1 MSYDKNES
9 NPLRSGGA
17 EMTGSLEQRRN
28 PKAFRKMLPFALA
41 VAATAFIFGVGC
53 GKNQDRRSQLNLRT
67 NLNGGSQNLFNK
79 TAPGL
84 SAELNAQEFFDKMPT
99 ACKTESVKS
108 LPLQAHEK
116 PDASPEDIIEIFD
129 CETMGQIAVLR
140 LKGESAQNLYDGL
153 AIREETEIRQEV
165 YQKLEKLGKTGRPK
179 GRTAREIVDQRIAAR
194 NELYDHLSGRTKDR
208 KKTAAATDIDD
219 AEAGSTINDSKSA
232 PGTKPLYKLAQEFAC
247 RMTQTENTE
256 SAYECIFKFH
266 LKSGTFVEALSQKG
280 VLLATESLVETSE
293 LAELTRKEINT
304 PNVSMFQFSG
314 KNPCKGEGN
323 STGVK
328 MFQINISDVLADFL
342 FEELDGGKG
351 KEIKIEKGFT
361 EELCKETITVIEKRG
376 SSLTCRKSTD
386 QEITKTH
393 CYILGS
399 LESGKLT
406 AKKGSKENKTA
417 IRGAQSKRERGEKG
431 RTTKEQ
437 K

>member
-1 MSYDKNES
+1 M
-9 NPLRSGGA
+9 
-17 EMTGSLEQRRN
+17 
-28 PKAFRKMLPFALA
+28 
-41 VAATAFIFGVGC
+41 
-53 GKNQDRRSQLNLRT
+53 
-67 NLNGGSQNLFNK
+67 
-79 TAPGL
+79 
-84 SAELNAQEFFDKMPT
+84 
-99 ACKTESVKS
+99 
-108 LPLQAHEK
+108 
-116 PDASPEDIIEIFD
+116 
-129 CETMGQIAVLR
+129 
-140 LKGESAQNLYDGL
+140 
-153 AIREETEIRQEV
+153 
-165 YQKLEKLGKTGRPK
+165 
-179 GRTAREIVDQRIAAR
+179 
-194 NELYDHLSGRTKDR
+194 
-208 KKTAAATDIDD
+208 
-219 AEAGSTINDSKSA
+219 
-232 PGTKPLYKLAQEFAC
+232 
-247 RMTQTENTE
+247 
-256 SAYECIFKFH
+256 
-266 LKSGTFVEALSQKG
+266 
-280 VLLATESLVETSE
+280 ETSE